1 MPRSK
6 KVSDQDQLDDQPIA
20 DETEQP
26 TEQPTEQEHRGYIPG
41 VADPAAGMLL
51 IGRVTIQ
58 D

>member
-1 MPRSK
+1 M
-6 KVSDQDQLDDQPIA
+6 SDQDQLDDQPIA

-26 TEQPTEQEHRGYIPG
+26 TEQPAEQEHRGYIPG
-41 VADPAAGMLL
+41 VSDPAAGMLL

>member
-6 KVSDQDQLDDQPIA
+6 NVDQDQLDDQPIS
-20 DETEQP
+20 DEAEPAP
-26 TEQPTEQEHRGYIPG
+26 TEPAQEHRGYIPG

-51 IGRVTIQ
+51 VGHVTIQ